1 MEIYLVRHTKVAV
14 PPGIVYGHT
23 DVSLSDSFEEE
34 AAVVRKKVEGI
45 CCDAVWSSPLSR
57 CVRLANYCGFR
68 NIQTDDR
75 LKELNFG
82 EWEMKSWDEISQDA
96 RSERWF
102 EDWIHVCTPGGES
115 FQGQYDRVSNFL
127 DEICSLQKSRVL
139 VFAHGGVLTCAN
151 VYFGK
156 YPLEEAFKHIPAH
169 GEVLVAEV

>member
-45 CCDAVWSSPLSR
+45 CFDAVWSSPLSR

-82 EWEMKSWDEISQDA
+82 EWEMKSWDEISADPYSRQWFDDWVNVPA
-96 RSERWF
+96 RN
-102 EDWIHVCTPGGES
+102 GES
-115 FQGQYDRVSNFL
+115 LQQLYNRLTDFL
-127 DEICSLQKSRVL
+127 NEIKKQHYQQVCL
-139 VFAHGGVLTCAN
+139 FTHGGILATAGAYV
-151 VYFGK
+151 GK
-156 YPLEEAFKHIPAH
+156 YALKKAFEQVPPFGSVVHI
-169 GEVLVAEV
+169 EI

>member
-45 CCDAVWSSPLSR
+45 CFDAVWSSPLSR

-82 EWEMKSWDEISQDA
+82 EWELKIGYM
-96 RSERWF
+96 
-102 EDWIHVCTPGGES
+102 
-115 FQGQYDRVSNFL
+115 
-127 DEICSLQKSRVL
+127 
-139 VFAHGGVLTCAN
+139 FAHRAGNLSKDNMTVFPIFWMKFVLCKKAGCW
-151 VYFGK
+151 F
-156 YPLEEAFKHIPAH
+156 LHMEEF
-169 GEVLVAEV
+169 